1 MDIFHHFVFD
11 LIAKRFLDQ
20 SLKGFLLCPGR
31 QRHGTAKNVFYEFAM
46 CFLWILGIEE
56 RRVNIGCTVVEA
68 REEKAG
74 FGHFYHPV
82 TDTVVEFIVD
92 AVIA

>member
-1 MDIFHHFVFD
+1 M
-11 LIAKRFLDQ
+11 RFL
-20 SLKGFLLCPGR
+20 GIF
-31 QRHGTAKNVFYEFAM
+31 
-46 CFLWILGIEE
+46 GIEE

-68 REEKAG
+68 WEKKAG

-82 TDTVVEFIVD
+82 TDTVVKFVVD

>member
-1 MDIFHHFVFD
+1 
-11 LIAKRFLDQ
+11 
-20 SLKGFLLCPGR
+20 
-31 QRHGTAKNVFYEFAM
+31 M
-46 CFLWILGIEE
+46 CFLRILGIEE

-82 TDTVVEFIVD
+82 TDTVVEFVVD
-92 AVIA
+92 VVIA